1 MDLKAVLEGLL
12 FVAGDDGLTVNQ
24 MLSVLDVDKE
34 ELNNLITILG
44 EEYKSSNRGIS
55 LEYFGGKLKMVTK
68 KEHAEYYKKLFS
80 DEDSNTLSPSA
91 LETLAIIAYNEPV
104 TRIVVDEIRGVSS
117 AHIIRKLVFRNFIKE
132 VGRSDL
138 PGRPILY
145 GVTDEFLDY
154 FGLAS
159 TKDLPVIDFE
169 EDESETDLFNS
180 KYKEINED
188 I

>member
-1 MDLKAVLEGLL
+1 MNMKAVLEGLL
-12 FVAGDDGLTVNQ
+12 FISGDEGLSVKQ
-24 MLSVLDVDKE
+24 MLSVLEVTREQLNLLID
-34 ELNNLITILG
+34 ELGNDYMSENH
-44 EEYKSSNRGIS
+44 GIK

-68 KEHAEYYKKLFS
+68 KEHSEYYRKLFS
-80 DEDSNTLSPSA
+80 DEEAKTLSSSA

-104 TRIVVDEIRGVSS
+104 TRMFVDEIRGVNS
-117 AHIIRKLVFRNFIKE
+117 AHLVRKLVFMNFIKE

-159 TKDLPVIDFE
+159 TKDLPVIEVE
-169 EDESETDLFNS
+169 EKLEDLDLFDS
-180 KYKEINED
+180 KYKENKKV
-188 I
+188 